1 MTDNVRV
8 VNAAVVERERC
19 LYKVDGRIKTSNGKA
34 HIHVIFAF
42 HTSTIS
48 DFVHHQTC
56 FFSGQL
62 IGTESPLWVHFTV
75 IPNLK

>member
-1 MTDNVRV
+1 
-8 VNAAVVERERC
+8 

-56 FFSGQL
+56 FFFWSVNRDR
-62 IGTESPLWVHFTV
+62 ITSVSPLYCD
-75 IPNLK
+75 